1 MLVFMIMP
9 SLFAGNGRYVYAAT
23 DVLNVLETWVNSV
36 VNVSG
41 EKFYNFAYTKEGTT
55 YNAYFMK
62 ITLPDQETSYPRI
75 VYNYSS
81 SGSISISCQLEENGM
96 IKSYPV
102 RLNVAISEGNDE
114 NGNPIYKSI
123 LKRQAANNFNATD
136 SATKY
141 GYLVE
146 VSNDIVT
153 YEGNPVKLT
162 ASIEALED
170 CKVEREILPSGWRAD
185 TNLKKIDQ
193 NAEGENFFQMIWR
206 WLTDAVG
213 AVMNLLESLLNVL
226 FLALA
231 DGIFSAICTAVGEEV
246 TIDKVI
252 FGQVGKLSINFWD
265 GVSVSGGQTNTP
277 TPSSA
282 QSSTTS
288 SSPSASSSTS
298 SSTSTSGA
306 LGTNQVMS
314 VMKPIVNEWYNV
326 FMAVAILAYLVALL
340 IVGVKIVMASTGES
354 KAKYKEVFQAWVTG
368 VVILFLFPYVM
379 KYTVKLNNMLL
390 EMIYADLEDSGGTYT
405 PTPQVSETQL
415 DSISSSFGE
424 GNFIASIRGNAFVA
438 TGTPREDMM
447 LYVRELAGNL
457 GQMSL
462 TFVYYV
468 LLGELIVILVVYYK
482 RVFMMAFLITIFPI
496 VAMMYIVEKLSTGS
510 SRALGTW
517 TKEYVILIL
526 TQSFHAAVYVVV
538 VNAGVKSYIR
548 TDNWL
553 FMLMCVIFLFQGEK
567 ILRSIFG
574 MKSSANTIG
583 DLAKAGLAG
592 YGLVKSVPGLFKG
605 NKSDKD
611 KDDQDLDEVD
621 KHLHSVPK
629 APAGGDTNPLR
640 SGSGRDAVSAGENAS
655 AEEDSGDSSN
665 SPSEPQDVTD
675 DPMAN
680 FGNAQSAVIA
690 AALRN
695 KQKGK
700 GKGKKNGVL
709 GAVRKV
715 GSFSLNVAGG
725 AVGGMIGAAAGLA
738 QGNVAGAVA
747 GAMVGKEIAT
757 GAIGL
762 AKMPIRG
769 VSNLYHGRKLKKKI
783 MAGEMDKEFKDLG
796 FDLAAMDTVKQD
808 MFRKALAD
816 LAGRTTT
823 GGKDAGELRMLN
835 TLDKT
840 TNKKK

>member
-1 MLVFMIMP
+1 M
-9 SLFAGNGRYVYAAT
+9 YH
-23 DVLNVLETWVNSV
+23 
-36 VNVSG
+36 G
-41 EKFYNFAYTKEGTT
+41 EKFYNFTYRKEDTT

-62 ITLPDQETSYPRI
+62 IALPTQNPNYPRI

-81 SGSISISCQLEENGM
+81 SGSISFSCQIKENDE
-96 IKSYPV
+96 IKTYPV
-102 RLNVAISEGNDE
+102 RLNVSILEGTDE
-114 NGNPIYKSI
+114 NGNPIYKNI

-141 GYLVE
+141 GYLLE
-146 VSNDIVT
+146 VTNDIAT

-162 ASIEALED
+162 ASIEAIED
-170 CKVEREILPSGWRAD
+170 CKVEKDILASGWSA
-185 TNLKKIDQ
+185 TSSLKKIDQ
-193 NAEGENFFQMIWR
+193 NSESENFFVTIWK
-206 WLTDAVG
+206 WLTDAIG
-213 AVMNLLESLLNVL
+213 QVMNLLESLLNTL

-231 DGIFSAICTAVGEEV
+231 DGIFAAICTAVGEEV

-265 GVSVSGGQTNTP
+265 GVSVTGGQTNAAP
-277 TPSSA
+277 SASSA

-288 SSPSASSSTS
+288 STPGSSSSVSTS
-298 SSTSTSGA
+298 PSTSGA

-326 FMAVAILAYLVALL
+326 FMTVAILAYLVALL
-340 IVGVKIVMASTGES
+340 IIGVKIVMASTGES

-368 VVILFLFPYVM
+368 VIILFLFPYVM

-390 EMIYADLEDSGGTYT
+390 EMIYTDIEDSGGTYT
-405 PTPQVSETQL
+405 PTPQVSESTL

-424 GNFIASIRGNAFVA
+424 GNFIASIRGSAFVA
-438 TGTPREDMM
+438 TGTAREDMM
-447 LYVRELAGNL
+447 LYIRELAGNL

-496 VAMMYIVEKLSTGS
+496 VAMLYIVEKLSTGS

-538 VNAGVKSYIR
+538 VNAGVKSYIK

-553 FMLMCVIFLFQGEK
+553 FMLMCIIFLFQGEK

-605 NKSDKD
+605 NKSSKD

-629 APAGGDTNPLR
+629 APNGGNTNPLG
-640 SGSGRDAVSAGENAS
+640 SGSEATSAREAANADESDA
-655 AEEDSGDSSN
+655 SS
-665 SPSEPQDVTD
+665 SDTPTQPEDVTN

-680 FGNAQSAVIA
+680 FKNAQSAVIA

-700 GKGKKNGVL
+700 GKGRKNGVL

-738 QGNVAGAVA
+738 KGDLTGAVA
-747 GAMVGKEIAT
+747 GAMIGKEVAT

-769 VSNLYHGRKLKKKI
+769 VSNIYHGRKLKKKI

-796 FDLAAMDTVKQD
+796 FDLAAMDSVKQE
-808 MFRKALAD
+808 MFRNALAN
-816 LAGRTTT
+816 LGSTTT
-823 GGKDAGELRMLN
+823 GFGKDAGEFRLLN
-835 TLDKT
+835 TIDR
-840 TNKKK
+840 TNRKNERNK